1 MLKND
6 STHLFVVLRDSTRVI
21 ILDIKH
27 GKLLQLSFIS
37 LLKKGEHVLCIAYL
51 DLPFSKENED
61 NSFFLIPAGTIGK
74 GSEIKK
80 SFGNEP

>member
-1 MLKND
+1 MANYFN
-6 STHLFVVLRDSTRVI
+6 SVLY
-21 ILDIKH
+21 H
-27 GKLLQLSFIS
+27 CC
-37 LLKKGEHVLCIAYL
+37 KKEEHVLCIAYL

-80 SFGNEP
+80 SFGIEP